1 VASQSDIAGQM
12 IAALGVTAPDLDT
25 SAGSV
30 ARKIID
36 AASSQIADASVDT
49 HLLTYQYDIYSH
61 TGADLDAFV
70 QLFGMSRFPAIAAT
84 GTLTFTRGTAT
95 DVVAAPVGTQVSND
109 GGDIIVQTLTPA
121 IFNVGVSVVTVPVQA
136 TVPGPAGNASANSLT
151 QLMTPVPEITSVT
164 NLTAL
169 TGGADQE
176 TDSQLQTRWVNT
188 VFKSMSGTEQMFIG
202 IALNNPSC
210 HAANVVGPSTQYLEQ
225 IQIVGTSATSTVGD
239 AQYIYPS
246 GQVVGR
252 NIDAG
257 DVAVPGLQYNWNSSV
272 NPPQIQVLDTAYFP
286 PGQIVTLKF
295 NYLDIWSRNV
305 PSSGVLNRVDVW
317 CAGVNAVPAA
327 QTIPWSGSRT
337 FSSSSA
343 SPYYT
348 GNYVRPDTTHPVAG
362 NIFLPLA
369 FVPILTMDPIITI
382 GGVNYGLANATH
394 PLGSVSGGVS
404 YAYQIVHESD
414 AFGWGP
420 YSNAGLEWVASMA
433 PPGGSAITVS
443 EDYTFNNVP
452 LAIQTDLDN
461 WRLAATDVLAHQAI
475 TVLLKFSL
483 AVIFDPNT
491 AQATT
496 ISAIQTALAGW
507 LTGLGFNAT
516 IYPSSV
522 IQQVENTPGVT
533 ACRFLTSGDAAGWNP
548 ATPNNFNVG
557 IQQVNAAGA
566 TIASYVDTNGNPL
579 DIILGDS
586 QIPAYGAIYVVP
598 KAANSFGAFV

>member
-1 VASQSDIAGQM
+1 MASQADVSGQ
-12 IAALGVTAPDLDT
+12 IITALRVTAPDMDT

-30 ARKIID
+30 ARKMID
-36 AASSQIADASVDT
+36 AFSSAVADASVDT

-95 DVVAAPVGTQVSND
+95 DVVAAPVGTQVSDD
-109 GGDIIVQTLTPA
+109 GGDVIAQTLVPA
-121 IFNVGVSVVTVPVQA
+121 IFDVGASVVTVPCQA
-136 TVPGPAGNASANSLT
+136 TVPGPEGNAAANSLT
-151 QLMTPVPEITSVT
+151 QLLTPVAEVTSVT

-169 TGGADQE
+169 TGGANQE

-210 HAANVVGPSTQYLEQ
+210 HAANVVGPSTVYLEQ
-225 IQIVGTSATSTVGD
+225 VQIVGTSATSTVSD

-257 DVAVPGLQYNWNSSV
+257 DVAVPGLQYTWNSSV
-272 NPPQIQVLDTAYFP
+272 NPPVINVVDAAYFP
-286 PGQIVTLKF
+286 PGAIVTLKF
-295 NYLDIWSRNV
+295 NYLDIWSRNI

-327 QTIPWSGSRT
+327 QTVPWSASRT
-337 FSSSSA
+337 FTSTSTA
-343 SPYYT
+343 PYYT
-348 GNYVRPDTTHPVAG
+348 GNYVRPDTTHPTAG
-362 NIFLPLA
+362 NVFLPLA
-369 FVPILTMDPIITI
+369 FVPILTMDPIISV
-382 GGVNYGLANATH
+382 GGVNYGLATPAH
-394 PLGSVSGGVS
+394 PLGTVSGGVS

-420 YSNAGLEWVASMA
+420 FSNAGLEWVASMA
-433 PPGGSAITVS
+433 PPGGSAITIG

-452 LAIQTDLDN
+452 LAIQQDLDN

-475 TVLLKFSL
+475 TILLKVSL

-496 ISAIQTALAGW
+496 ITAIQTALADW

-516 IYPSSV
+516 IFPSSV
-522 IQQVENTPGVT
+522 IQIVENTPGVT
-533 ACRFLTSGDAAGWNP
+533 ACRFLTSGDAPGWNP

-557 IQQVNAAGA
+557 IQQINAAGT
-566 TIASYVDTNGNPL
+566 TIASYVDTNGNPV
-579 DIILGDS
+579 DIILGDA
-586 QIPAYGAIYVVP
+586 QIPAFGALVVVP